1 VRFAVWNAWHGR
13 ESGVGPCHVCG
24 AQITQQDFECGHV
37 VAHSRGGPC
46 TVDNMRPVC
55 RTCNRSMGAENMD
68 EFRGRY
74 FGLPPRVEDDDAME
88 VD

>member
-1 VRFAVWNAWHGR
+1 
-13 ESGVGPCHVCG
+13 
-24 AQITQQDFECGHV
+24 
-37 VAHSRGGPC
+37 
-46 TVDNMRPVC
+46 
-55 RTCNRSMGAENMD
+55 MGAENMD